1 MASDCIPH
9 QVGLVW
15 RPGHQQGGPM
25 AIHNRPPTRMH
36 WWFSHGIPVIG
47 YPMAAYLD
55 AARRVGY
62 PLELLNLTS
71 AEHIESALLQI
82 ASQEARGCL
91 RQAAAHGALVS
102 SPWYSGVQLLA
113 AVCTVAKR
121 CGHGKAWNAPA
132 R

>member
-1 MASDCIPH
+1 
-9 QVGLVW
+9 
-15 RPGHQQGGPM
+15 M

-62 PLELLNLTS
+62 PIELLNLTS
-71 AEHIESALLQI
+71 ADHIERALLRI
-82 ASQEARGCL
+82 ASQETRGCL

-102 SPWYSGVQLLA
+102 SPWYSAVQLLA